1 MIVAASTTL
10 LADSR
15 AGQRGGKLP
24 WALRCVPW
32 DQHGKQ
38 WCMAEHGQLQAS
50 LRYGS
55 YRGTLLIPDS
65 GGSSLSIKPQHSVIR
80 QLIHDACSA
89 NACRPAKSKAL
100 RAESRL
106 CVTSA

>member
-50 LRYGS
+50 LRYRS
-55 YRGTLLIPDS
+55 YRRTPLIPDS
-65 GGSSLSIKPQHSVIR
+65 GGSKPQHSVIR

-89 NACRPAKSKAL
+89 NACRPAESKAL